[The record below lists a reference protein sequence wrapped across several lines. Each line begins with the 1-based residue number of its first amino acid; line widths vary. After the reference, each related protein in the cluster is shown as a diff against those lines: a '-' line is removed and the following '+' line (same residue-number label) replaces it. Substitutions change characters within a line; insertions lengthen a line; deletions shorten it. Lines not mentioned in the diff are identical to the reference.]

1 MTKPKLIT
9 VTLNPAVDTAY
20 QLDKL
25 KIGES
30 TRTKN
35 PLKSAGGKGLNAT
48 RVAKLLGEEIIAT
61 GFLGGS
67 NGAFIR
73 DQLQQVG
80 VTGEFIQVQGE
91 TRQCLSFID
100 SEKNQTEILEEG
112 PCISECE
119 AKLFEEKVA
128 ELLTETVGVAEA
140 SGGQGA
146 GCSAV
151 LAVSGSLPKGFV
163 SGLYRMIL
171 AEAKKSGIKVILDT
185 SGQALIDCIED
196 GPYLIKPNLQ
206 ELEQVLGYK
215 CQNEDE
221 IWAAM
226 EKLQEKGIKVVIV
239 SDGENGSLVLYE
251 DKHYRVSTANIEAT
265 SAVGSGDSFIAG
277 FAAGMVRGYSIEQ
290 TLVLASACGAA
301 NAMEERTGYINL
313 DTVGALIEQI
323 TVDMVK

>member
-1 MTKPKLIT
+1 MAKPKLIT

-35 PLKSAGGKGLNAT
+35 PLKSAGGKGLNVT
-48 RVAKLLGEEIIAT
+48 RVATLLGEDITAT
-61 GFLGGS
+61 GFLGGN

-73 DQLQQVG
+73 DQLEQLG
-80 VTGEFIQVQGE
+80 VTDQFIQVQGE

-119 AKLFEEKVA
+119 AKLFEEKIA
-128 ELLTETVGVAEA
+128 ELLKDAAEA
-140 SGGQGA
+140 SGGQEA

-163 SGLYRMIL
+163 SGLYRTIL

-206 ELEQVLGYK
+206 ELEQVLGYR

-226 EKLQEKGIKVVIV
+226 EKLQEMGIKVVIV

-251 DKHYRVSTANIEAT
+251 DKHYRVSTANIEAAN
-265 SAVGSGDSFIAG
+265 AVGSGDSFIAG

-313 DTVGALIEQI
+313 NTVEALIEQI
-323 TVDMVK
+323 TVSTVK

>member
-9 VTLNPAVDTAY
+9 VTLNPAIDTAY

-35 PLKSAGGKGLNAT
+35 PLKSAGGKGLNVT
-48 RVAKLLGEEIIAT
+48 KVAKLLGEDIIAT

-73 DQLQQVG
+73 DQLEKLG
-80 VTGEFIQVQGE
+80 VTDEFIQVQGE

-100 SEKNQTEILEEG
+100 SERNQTEILEEG

-119 AKLFEEKVA
+119 AKLFEEKIA
-128 ELLTETVGVAEA
+128 KLLKNASEA
-140 SGGQGA
+140 SGGQDA

-171 AEAKKSGIKVILDT
+171 AEAKKSGVKVILDT

-206 ELEQVLGYK
+206 ELEQVLGYR

-221 IWAAM
+221 IWSAM

-251 DKHYRVSTANIEAT
+251 DKHYRVSAAKIEAA

>member
-1 MTKPKLIT
+1 MAKPKLIT

-25 KIGES
+25 KIGKS

-35 PLKSAGGKGLNAT
+35 PLKSAGGKGLNVT
-48 RVAKLLGEEIIAT
+48 RVATLLGEDITAT

-73 DQLQQVG
+73 DQLQQLG
-80 VTGEFIQVQGE
+80 VTDQFIQVQGE

-119 AKLFEEKVA
+119 AKLFEEKIA
-128 ELLTETVGVAEA
+128 KLLKDASEA
-140 SGGQGA
+140 SGGQEA

-171 AEAKKSGIKVILDT
+171 AEAKKSGVKVILDT

-221 IWAAM
+221 IWSAM

-251 DKHYRVSTANIEAT
+251 DKHYRVSTAKIEAA

>member
-1 MTKPKLIT
+1 
-9 VTLNPAVDTAY
+9 
-20 QLDKL
+20 
-25 KIGES
+25 
-30 TRTKN
+30 
-35 PLKSAGGKGLNAT
+35 
-48 RVAKLLGEEIIAT
+48 
-61 GFLGGS
+61 
-67 NGAFIR
+67 
-73 DQLQQVG
+73 
-80 VTGEFIQVQGE
+80 
-91 TRQCLSFID
+91 
-100 SEKNQTEILEEG
+100 
-112 PCISECE
+112 
-119 AKLFEEKVA
+119 
-128 ELLTETVGVAEA
+128 
-140 SGGQGA
+140 
-146 GCSAV
+146 
-151 LAVSGSLPKGFV
+151 
-163 SGLYRMIL
+163 MIL
-171 AEAKKSGIKVILDT
+171 AEAKKSGVKVILDT

-221 IWAAM
+221 IWSAM

-251 DKHYRVSTANIEAT
+251 DKHYRVSTAKIEAA

>member
-1 MTKPKLIT
+1 MAKPKLIT

-25 KIGES
+25 KIGKS

-35 PLKSAGGKGLNAT
+35 PLKSAGGKGLNVT
-48 RVAKLLGEEIIAT
+48 RVATLLGEDITAT

-73 DQLQQVG
+73 DQLEQLG
-80 VTGEFIQVQGE
+80 VTDEFIQVQGE

-119 AKLFEEKVA
+119 VKLFEEKIA
-128 ELLTETVGVAEA
+128 KLLKDASEA
-140 SGGQGA
+140 SGGQEA

-171 AEAKKSGIKVILDT
+171 AEAKKSGVKVILDT

-206 ELEQVLGYK
+206 ELEQVLGYR

-221 IWAAM
+221 IWSAM

-251 DKHYRVSTANIEAT
+251 DKHYRVSTAKIEAA

-313 DTVGALIEQI
+313 DTVGALIEKI

>member
-35 PLKSAGGKGLNAT
+35 PLKSAGGKGLNVT
-48 RVAKLLGEEIIAT
+48 RVAKLLGEDIIAT

-73 DQLQQVG
+73 DQLQQLG
-80 VTGEFIQVQGE
+80 VTDEFIQVQGE

-100 SEKNQTEILEEG
+100 SEMNQTEILEEG

-119 AKLFEEKVA
+119 AKLFEEKIA
-128 ELLTETVGVAEA
+128 KLLKNASEA

-146 GCSAV
+146 GCPAV

-163 SGLYRMIL
+163 SGLYRFIL
-171 AEAKKSGIKVILDT
+171 AEAKKSGIKVIVDT
-185 SGQALIDCIED
+185 SGQALMDCIENR
-196 GPYLIKPNLQ
+196 PYMIKPNLQ
-206 ELEQVLGYK
+206 ELEQVLGYR

-251 DKHYRVSTANIEAT
+251 DKHYRVSTAKIEAA

-290 TLVLASACGAA
+290 TLALASACGAA
-301 NAMEERTGYINL
+301 NAMEERTGYIHL
-313 DTVGALIEQI
+313 DTVEAMIKQI
-323 TVDMVK
+323 TVSMVK